1 MQTST
6 QAKTSGIK
14 GIDRKAWIFIL
25 MTTFLG
31 SLGIGLISP
40 VAPFLISR
48 YVTDSNSAGLIL
60 GWLTSAYAICQFIAA
75 PGLGALSD
83 RFGRRPILLI
93 CLLGSAVGYLL
104 LGIGGALWVLILGR
118 IIDGLTGGN
127 FSVTFAYVAD
137 LTPPDE
143 RGKYFGWLGA
153 FAGIGIILGPAIG
166 GLVAKLGISAP
177 FYLAAAVT
185 FGNLL
190 FGLLFM
196 PESLSKTQRTPHI
209 HITQLNPFS
218 ILTKVVS
225 MPQVRWL
232 LLVGFMVALPFG
244 ALQGNIGL
252 FAKDSLNWDAA
263 TIGSIFVLVGITDI
277 VVQGLLLQRL
287 LKHFSEKQVAIGGL
301 VSEIVGYLLI
311 GSTAFVHSPV
321 PLLIGTII
329 FAMGDGLLG
338 PALGGLLSRGVD
350 ASAQGQVQGGNLA
363 AQSLART
370 GGPLLGGVLYDRVG
384 HSSPYFA
391 GSAIVVLAIAV
402 VSMALPTLNRTTKSV
417 EPTSA

>member
-1 MQTST
+1 METSS
-6 QAKTSGIK
+6 QILGGK

-25 MTTFLG
+25 ITTFLG

-40 VAPFLISR
+40 VAPFMISR

-93 CLLGSAVGYLL
+93 CLFGSAVGYLL

-177 FYLAAAVT
+177 LYLAAAVT
-185 FGNLL
+185 FANLL
-190 FGLLFM
+190 FGLFFM
-196 PESLSKTQRTPHI
+196 PESLSKAQRTPHI
-209 HITQLNPFS
+209 RITQLNPFT
-218 ILTKVVS
+218 ILSKVAS

-232 LLVGFMVALPFG
+232 LLAGFMIALPMG

-263 TIGSIFVLVGITDI
+263 AIGSIFVVVGITDI
-277 VVQGLLLQRL
+277 LVQGLLLQRL
-287 LKHFSEKQVAIGGL
+287 LKHFSEKLVAIGGMAG
-301 VSEIVGYLLI
+301 EMIGYLLI
-311 GSTAFVHSPV
+311 GSTAFIHSPI

-329 FAMGDGLLG
+329 FAMGDGLIG
-338 PALGGLLSRGVD
+338 PALNGLLSRGVD
-350 ASAQGQVQGGNLA
+350 ANAQGQVQGGNQA

-370 GGPLLGGVLYDRVG
+370 GGPLLGGALYDRVG
-384 HSSPYFA
+384 HGSPYFA

-402 VSMALPTLNRTTKSV
+402 ISMALPTLNRTIKPAES
-417 EPTSA
+417 TSA

>member
-1 MQTST
+1 M
-6 QAKTSGIK
+6 
-14 GIDRKAWIFIL
+14 
-25 MTTFLG
+25 
-31 SLGIGLISP
+31 ISP
-40 VAPFLISR
+40 VAPFMISR

-93 CLLGSAVGYLL
+93 CLFGSAVGYLL

-137 LTPPDE
+137 LTLPDE

-153 FAGIGIILGPAIG
+153 FSGIGIILGPAIG
-166 GLVAKLGISAP
+166 GLVARLGLSAP
-177 FYLAAAVT
+177 LYLAAAVT

-190 FGLLFM
+190 FGLVFM
-196 PESLSKTQRTPHI
+196 PESLSKAQRTSHI

-218 ILTKVVS
+218 ILTKVAS
-225 MPQVRWL
+225 MPQVRWF
-232 LLVGFMVALPFG
+232 LLVGFAIALPMG

-263 TIGSIFVLVGITDI
+263 AIGSIFVLVGITDI

-287 LKHFSEKQVAIGGL
+287 LKYFSEKQVAIGGM
-301 VSEIVGYLLI
+301 VSEMVGYLLI
-311 GSTAFVHSPV
+311 GSIAIVPSPLL
-321 PLLIGTII
+321 LLIGTII

-350 ASAQGQVQGGNLA
+350 ANAQGQVQGGSQA

-370 GGPLLGGVLYDRVG
+370 GGPLLGGALYDRVG

-391 GSAIVVLAIAV
+391 GSAIVALTIGII
-402 VSMALPTLNRTTKSV
+402 SMALPTFSRTAKPAESPSV
-417 EPTSA
+417 